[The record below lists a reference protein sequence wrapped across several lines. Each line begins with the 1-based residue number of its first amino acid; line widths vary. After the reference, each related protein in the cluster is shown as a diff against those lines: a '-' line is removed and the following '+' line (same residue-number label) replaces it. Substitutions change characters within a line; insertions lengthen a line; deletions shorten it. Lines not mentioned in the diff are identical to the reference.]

1 MLHHRIA
8 AHAPAGRGGI
18 NTGTAS
24 AARLHRPQD
33 PLRHAAA
40 ASGGITFCV
49 AAIETAPAIFSNW
62 QNEVAAT
69 TGSPPQTMSA
79 MPADTHPLSGFRVT
93 RALPRQRRDFM
104 PGTPGY
110 SNQETVS

>member
-1 MLHHRIA
+1 
-8 AHAPAGRGGI
+8 
-18 NTGTAS
+18 
-24 AARLHRPQD
+24 
-33 PLRHAAA
+33 
-40 ASGGITFCV
+40 
-49 AAIETAPAIFSNW
+49 
-62 QNEVAAT
+62 VAAT